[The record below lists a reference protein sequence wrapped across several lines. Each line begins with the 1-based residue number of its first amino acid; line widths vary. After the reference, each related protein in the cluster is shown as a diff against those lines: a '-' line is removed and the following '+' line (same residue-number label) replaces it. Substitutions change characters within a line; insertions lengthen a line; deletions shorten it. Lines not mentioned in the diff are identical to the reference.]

1 MRYRINV
8 LIGLASGLLWAL
20 NNLFV
25 GQAGGVL
32 SDVLYSPIVFAAIND
47 LCSALFLSGIYFF
60 TGKLKN
66 IIKEF
71 SYSKVWPVMIA
82 ALLGG
87 PFGQIMYFSGIKYA
101 GTSLAII
108 FTSLYPLIACIFA
121 RIFLHQKLTIRIQIG
136 IILAIAGSII
146 IGGNLGIEN
155 PMTSNVML
163 GIALSMLAAI
173 AWGSEIVIAVSAMK
187 KISAEAA
194 ILIREWTSGTT
205 LVITVIILYP
215 IYQVFST
222 LISFPAMILFLCIAG
237 IFGGLSYYLWYYA
250 NRMIG
255 CVKGTAT
262 NLTYILWGIFFQF
275 LVTGQVPAV
284 SIISGALIIFVGVF
298 LAVYTKD

>member
-32 SDVLYSPIVFAAIND
+32 PDVLYSPIVFAAIND

-82 ALLGG
+82 ALFGG

-136 IILAIAGSII
+136 IILAIAGNII

-163 GIALSMLAAI
+163 GIALCM
-173 AWGSEIVIAVSAMK
+173 
-187 KISAEAA
+187 
-194 ILIREWTSGTT
+194 
-205 LVITVIILYP
+205 
-215 IYQVFST
+215 
-222 LISFPAMILFLCIAG
+222 IAG
-237 IFGGLSYYLWYYA
+237 IYWCY
-250 NRMIG
+250 
-255 CVKGTAT
+255 
-262 NLTYILWGIFFQF
+262 
-275 LVTGQVPAV
+275 
-284 SIISGALIIFVGVF
+284 
-298 LAVYTKD
+298 